1 MEWNPRKECVPLVKI
16 RQNCVNMKHQL
27 NLVWCQ
33 KVELIVTPKSSI
45 CSIPEWNASFSKV
58 TPWCHPYTLGCNVQ
72 KAA

>member
-45 CSIPEWNASFSKV
+45 CSIPEWNASF
-58 TPWCHPYTLGCNVQ
+58 
-72 KAA
+72 